1 MSVRFELMITTPLIE
16 ALMDRVPTPHAFNF
30 HRGQRG
36 LDGALVTEIVWP
48 GHGAKRL
55 SAALE
60 LSG

>member
-1 MSVRFELMITTPLIE
+1 MITTPLIE
-16 ALMDRVPTPHAFNF
+16 ALLDRVPTPHAFNF

-36 LDGALVTEIVWP
+36 PDGALVIEIVWP
-48 GHGAKRL
+48 GRGGKRL